1 MRIFNSRKQIRNCTI
16 FILFIFLAG
25 CRINSTEKIL
35 EKEEKNLESVVTPN
49 SSDIS
54 LYLTKVANSTPIPTA
69 TYFADM
75 EITRTAEAIDEDWV
89 HMIATDPISF
99 NIASGKY
106 QLVELMAF
114 WCEECRNLNPILKGL
129 EKEWGDKVNFV
140 FLNVDDPLNS
150 ENLNKLSRF
159 NVVPQLVLLDG
170 DGKIVK
176 GWVGSVPSE
185 TIQKELEAFP

>member
-25 CRINSTEKIL
+25 CRINSPEKIL